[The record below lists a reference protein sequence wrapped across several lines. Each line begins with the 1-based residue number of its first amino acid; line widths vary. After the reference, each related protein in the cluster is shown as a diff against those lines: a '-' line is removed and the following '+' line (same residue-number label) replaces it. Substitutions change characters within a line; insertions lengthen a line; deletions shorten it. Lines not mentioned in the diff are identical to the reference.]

1 MRWSS
6 DSAAGVQRRVGQR
19 GSSTSPPA
27 MKLSVKSGWTA
38 YWKRCASSQNPG
50 DSSQRGNGGAQTSPS
65 PAPKYHLSGRGA
77 RSAAKGRDRPE
88 QLGVVAPQA
97 ELGLR
102 VMPAQHAPL
111 VNQEVGAPGEEL
123 VLEQHVVRA
132 RHLPLEVGEEIDLHP
147 VLGLE
152 LPQRRDRIHADGEH
166 RRVRPR
172 EAVEVLAEPAQLGGA
187 GGGEGEGE
195 ESQQHVLPPPVT
207 RQRHVRSPRGRPRE
221 IRRRLPRA
229 RAAGAHYPARPN
241 WTIAYSTAPTTN
253 PVVITPLTFSI
264 GLVVAPVVA
273 FSALSSTSATTTS
286 RPTQYAVV
294 LAPTRGGRWLAAPM
308 KNSIGIESTTLVREA
323 RNARRPAAPA
333 AGFAW
338 PPAAAITTFW
348 FGQITRHTLKS
359 MTVPS
364 SAPLRIA
371 TPQGERAT
379 DTSSGAA
386 IHHLTTIVPPDSK

>member
-77 RSAAKGRDRPE
+77 RSAAKRRDLPQ

-111 VNQEVGAPGEEL
+111 VDQEVGAPGEEF
-123 VLEQHVVRA
+123 VLEQRVVRGG
-132 RHLPLEVGEEIDLHP
+132 HLPLEVGEEIALHP

-152 LPQRRDRIHADGEH
+152 LPQRGDRIHADGEH

-172 EAVEVLAEPAQLGGA
+172 EVVEVLAEPAQLGGA
-187 GGGEGEGE
+187 GGREREGE
-195 ESQQHVLPPPVT
+195 ERQQHVLPPPVT
-207 RQRHVRSPRGRPRE
+207 RQRHVRCRGGRQRE
-221 IRRRLPRA
+221 IRCRLPRA
-229 RAAGAHYPARPN
+229 RAADAHYPARPN
-241 WTIAYSTAPTTN
+241 WTIAYSTAQTTN
-253 PVVITPLTFSI
+253 PVVITPRTFSI
-264 GLVVAPVVA
+264 GLGVAPVVA

-294 LAPTRGGRWLAAPM
+294 LAPPRGGGWLAPPM
-308 KNSIGIESTTLVREA
+308 KKRTGTASPPLRPRR
-323 RNARRPAAPA
+323 RNAPRPA
-333 AGFAW
+333 
-338 PPAAAITTFW
+338 
-348 FGQITRHTLKS
+348 
-359 MTVPS
+359 
-364 SAPLRIA
+364 
-371 TPQGERAT
+371 
-379 DTSSGAA
+379 
-386 IHHLTTIVPPDSK
+386 